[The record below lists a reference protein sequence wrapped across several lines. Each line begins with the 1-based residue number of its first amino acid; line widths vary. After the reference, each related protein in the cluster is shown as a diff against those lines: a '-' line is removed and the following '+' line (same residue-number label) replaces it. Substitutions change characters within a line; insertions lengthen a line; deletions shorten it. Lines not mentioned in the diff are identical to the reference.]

1 MHSEQIK
8 VEVTETGQNM
18 AVTVLRKHV
27 NQIEVVVGQGTH
39 SVKCQ
44 LTPTHN
50 KLAYAGSVMGRE
62 IVYRRTPDQVQE
74 DIDLANPAN
83 RQFKRTR

>member
-1 MHSEQIK
+1 MQDERIEIH
-8 VEVTETGQNM
+8 VTETEQTM
-18 AVTVLRKHV
+18 DVVVLKKRVH
-27 NQIEVVVGQGTH
+27 QIEVVIGEGIH

-62 IVYRRTPDQVQE
+62 IIYNRTPEQVQN
-74 DIDLANPAN
+74 DIDLADPAN
-83 RQFKRTR
+83 REFKR